1 MTAFVILAAAH
12 AEKSKT
18 AFYVVGGAFAVWAL
32 IVSALGIT
40 GTAFPGGRV
49 GRNAVIAL
57 SFVLMV
63 GAMSTAVI
71 TAG

>member
-1 MTAFVILAAAH
+1 MTTALVILAA

-32 IVSALGIT
+32 VVSALGIT
-40 GTAFPGGRV
+40 QPSFPSGKGGRA
-49 GRNAVIAL
+49 GVIAI
-57 SFVLMV
+57 SAVLMA
-63 GAMSTAVI
+63 GAMATAVA

>member
-1 MTAFVILAAAH
+1 MTALLILAAAH

-32 IVSALGIT
+32 LVSALGIT
-40 GTAFPGGRV
+40 RPGFPGGPA
-49 GRNAVIAL
+49 GRAAVITL
-57 SFVLMV
+57 SVLLMA
-63 GAMSTAVI
+63 GAMSAAVI

>member
-1 MTAFVILAAAH
+1 MLILAA

-18 AFYVVGGAFAVWAL
+18 AFYIAGGAFAVWAL

-40 GTAFPGGRV
+40 GVGFPGGRA

-63 GAMSTAVI
+63 GSMSTAVI

>member
-1 MTAFVILAAAH
+1 MTTALVILAA

-32 IVSALGIT
+32 VVSALGIT
-40 GTAFPGGRV
+40 QPSFPAGRGGRA
-49 GRNAVIAL
+49 GVITISA
-57 SFVLMV
+57 VLMA
-63 GAMSTAVI
+63 GAMATAVA